1 MCKQWL
7 WWLKGKQRLLHGNTQ
22 LSDVLFVSRFC
33 SLSLNF
39 KQENSL
45 PCKKFFQQIFLC
57 VQLRSIFLFIHC
69 TLLFC
74 RTGEVQGHVQ
84 GISWSMKEILKESD
98 YKQHLKVQLV
108 LCYFRN

>member
-1 MCKQWL
+1 MQVYLSFGNGSCCFFPGELRTRKVRIIRVVDRGNLHMCKQWL

-22 LSDVLFVSRFC
+22 LSD
-33 SLSLNF
+33 
-39 KQENSL
+39 
-45 PCKKFFQQIFLC
+45 
-57 VQLRSIFLFIHC
+57 LRSIFLFIHC

-98 YKQHLKVQLV
+98 YKQHLK
-108 LCYFRN
+108 

>member
-1 MCKQWL
+1 CVNSGYGGS
-7 WWLKGKQRLLHGNTQ
+7 KGSHGCSMETRN
-22 LSDVLFVSRFC
+22 LVMYFLFLDFVH
-33 SLSLNF
+33 SLNF
-39 KQENSL
+39 KQENPL